1 MSISFERAK
10 EHVGVIPTMHPRPT
24 FDNINQAVLHL
35 VRKLQQL
42 PAPHQSTRNGYAGK
56 IMSVQQYSLLDTQA
70 WIDWPYPGPHHTFPD
85 GADRNIMEQAK
96 TVWTANSDVYNSEQN
111 VDRAVIAALDTSI
124 PDDFKS
130 GGMATN
136 GWSGNINAREIIA
149 NLKDKYGTPG
159 PADKAKIEAIYMKP
173 YNPSRPIES
182 MFKELETARMMSI
195 LAHVPYS
202 DAQILDKALTK
213 IQVTNQYRNAL
224 VDWAL
229 LVAENATNN
238 NWDDFK
244 DHFIQAYTAN
254 QAALTVTHGG
264 YHGAANTTEEY
275 LDDDSLE
282 SIQASLASL
291 QMANNATAQATNDQ
305 LSNLTASTQQQ
316 ITQLT
321 QQMAMLA
328 NSQQMQMRPNP
339 IPHYSM
345 PPPVHHQAQMAQQ
358 PPMPPHIPAYIPSPQ
373 HTQPT
378 NQTSYDRSGS
388 RRYSGRGRR
397 NQRGGRRTAP
407 PPNTTAGNYHEYG
420 HIPPPNNQM
429 ATQHG
434 QPPRTPYSNTT
445 KHFANW
451 NYCYSC
457 GFDVEEWHTGITC
470 PQPKPGHQPQC
481 NRQNFQGYKDAGHRP
496 SAKAQHKQNLPP
508 NT

>member
-229 LVAENATNN
+229 LVAENANNN

-291 QMANNATAQATNDQ
+291 QMANNASAQATNDQ